1 MSFAGSCGSPGSVYS
16 PITPSPFV
24 STMVGHQPWAAC
36 SSPVSSYSFVF
47 SQPTTSV
54 DPLSQRVSFSSSANC
69 RWWVM

>member
-1 MSFAGSCGSPGSVYS
+1 MSLPDSNGSPGSVYA
-16 PITPSPFV
+16 PMMPSPLV

-47 SQPTTSV
+47 SHPTTSV
-54 DPLSQRVSFSSSANC
+54 DPLSQSVSFSSSANC